1 MRRWHAAF
9 AAYQRLTK
17 KTVIHPSTDQ
27 ARRRVTSLM
36 RQTPLLLLLLL
47 LGLLHPFNGLFSGQL
62 G

>member
-36 RQTPLLLLLLL
+36 RQTPLLLLL
-47 LGLLHPFNGLFSGQL
+47 GLLHPFNGLFSGQL